1 MTRLGPQRGL
11 APESRTVLHASSQN
25 SRVLFS
31 LRHLRPDEVGP
42 FPAMRAE
49 SSTLNPSL
57 RCTWVPELSA
67 NRIAPI
73 A

>member
-11 APESRTVLHASSQN
+11 APESRTVLHASGQN

-42 FPAMRAE
+42 FLRCAE

-57 RCTWVPELSA
+57 RCTWVPEQSA

>member
-11 APESRTVLHASSQN
+11 APESRTVLHASGQN

-42 FPAMRAE
+42 FPAMRGK
-49 SSTLNPSL
+49 LD
-57 RCTWVPELSA
+57 PEPEPPLHVGA
-67 NRIAPI
+67 
-73 A
+73 